1 MKLARIAIFLAGV
14 IGMTT
19 GGLVTISA
27 LKSNQEQDLIRTH
40 ENLKSQ
46 ATVLVDQFFSILES
60 AKKIES
66 KDLCRPSSLCVSVRN
81 GKIEIGCAGRI

>member
-14 IGMTT
+14 IGMTA

-27 LKSNQEQDLIRTH
+27 LKSSQEQELIRTH
-40 ENLKSQ
+40 ETLKSQ

-60 AKKIES
+60 AKKLNP
-66 KDLCRPSSLCVSVRN
+66 KT
-81 GKIEIGCAGRI
+81 